1 MGDDA
6 RSPGDYQ
13 QFPQLCMYT
22 FMRLRCR
29 IIVIFSYIM
38 KTILIAAQ
46 KGGSGKT
53 TLGRN
58 LSVAATQDGRNVLCL
73 DLDPQGSLRGWWESR
88 EAEAPFMLDRDPLPG
103 ELRASLNA
111 AQKRFDLCIIDT
123 PPAASEWL
131 SEALV
136 AADLVLIPVRPSPD
150 DLRSVGATLAAVN
163 GSGMPFAFVLSQT
176 PRARIT
182 EEAARVLA
190 QHGRLAPVNIA
201 QRVAYAETG
210 ATGQGVTET
219 KDKKA
224 AAEIAAVWD
233 YVKGILNA

>member
-1 MGDDA
+1 
-6 RSPGDYQ
+6 
-13 QFPQLCMYT
+13 
-22 FMRLRCR
+22 
-29 IIVIFSYIM
+29 M

-53 TLGRN
+53 TLTRN
-58 LSVAATQDGRNVLCL
+58 LAVVAAEDGRNVLCL

-88 EAEAPFMLDRDPLPG
+88 EADSPSMLDRDPLPG
-103 ELRASLNA
+103 VLRTTLDA
-111 AQKRFDLCIIDT
+111 ARERFDLCIIDT

-131 SEALV
+131 AEVLA

-150 DLRSVGATLAAVN
+150 DLRAVGTTLAAVN
-163 GSGMPFAFVLSQT
+163 GSGMPFVFVMSQT

-190 QHGRLAPVNIA
+190 QHGRVAPVNIA
-201 QRVAYAETG
+201 LRVAYAETG

-219 KDKKA
+219 RDKKA
-224 AAEIAAVWD
+224 GAEITAVWN